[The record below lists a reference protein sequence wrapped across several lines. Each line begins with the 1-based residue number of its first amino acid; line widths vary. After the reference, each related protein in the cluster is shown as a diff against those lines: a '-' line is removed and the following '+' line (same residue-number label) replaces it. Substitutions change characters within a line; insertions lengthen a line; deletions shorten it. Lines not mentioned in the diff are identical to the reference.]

1 MCNLTSCNNK
11 PSAIP
16 NQKISVSEKMLN
28 TTPDK
33 PENLNTITCLDC
45 RIEIEDYNITTF
57 FKNPKSINFDI
68 SSIYDEEGEKYY
80 GFKYDLGKNH
90 QAVVFGHDSHE
101 GGIDFYLVVWDNKKM
116 QFTSEPQIISGM
128 RGGDGQYEYIETT
141 ITDIDNDNLPDLITN
156 YYTVY
161 NNLYVPKLENQILKI
176 YLFQN
181 GSFEMK
187 QGTAEQIN
195 KYRTQ
200 SFSLQERTSKDKI
213 EDMSM
218 DELEEFCHDTYDQ
231 LECLQQVY
239 DEFNRRLS
247 RQEQQFQSKNK
258 KSYKD
263 IQNKWLRYKSKE
275 FKFIELIFDQ
285 DGTMYPKLTENYK
298 TQIVKNRILEIETSD
313 DIKKIDALKRQLTD
327 AKTNYNKSYN
337 NVVERFKILD
347 HFESDFLSAHS
358 TWLEYKKQA
367 ILPLDDETESSA
379 LNRHIILL
387 NNRMEYLTMLNNYL
401 INNE

>member
-1 MCNLTSCNNK
+1 
-11 PSAIP
+11 
-16 NQKISVSEKMLN
+16 
-28 TTPDK
+28 
-33 PENLNTITCLDC
+33 
-45 RIEIEDYNITTF
+45 
-57 FKNPKSINFDI
+57 
-68 SSIYDEEGEKYY
+68 
-80 GFKYDLGKNH
+80 
-90 QAVVFGHDSHE
+90 
-101 GGIDFYLVVWDNKKM
+101 
-116 QFTSEPQIISGM
+116 
-128 RGGDGQYEYIETT
+128 
-141 ITDIDNDNLPDLITN
+141 
-156 YYTVY
+156 
-161 NNLYVPKLENQILKI
+161 
-176 YLFQN
+176 
-181 GSFEMK
+181 
-187 QGTAEQIN
+187 
-195 KYRTQ
+195 
-200 SFSLQERTSKDKI
+200 
-213 EDMSM
+213 M